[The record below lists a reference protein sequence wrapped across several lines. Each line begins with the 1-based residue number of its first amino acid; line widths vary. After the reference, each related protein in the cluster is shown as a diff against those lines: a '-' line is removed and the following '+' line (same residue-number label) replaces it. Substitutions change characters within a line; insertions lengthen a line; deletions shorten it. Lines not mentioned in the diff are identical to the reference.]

1 MNIPN
6 SGYFQAWMRRARIC
20 AGFISICA
28 LALAIGARR
37 TEGAPPADKTAAKP
51 AAGKAPDVTGQY
63 RLGNDESFGALQAGD
78 ELWFLYEGS
87 PQDCWCVAQAKRL
100 PDGNWDAD
108 GDLTGVLDFPRGRPS
123 FTPALYQPP
132 CCGQPN
138 WGGMEPATKKKAS
151 PPKKCVVTAEKTR
164 FYDRERKE
172 TKTYV
177 IKGDRVDVVGEASND
192 EKVLGRFVG
201 KKKTTLG
208 LLAQSDLD
216 CGNK

>member
-1 MNIPN
+1 
-6 SGYFQAWMRRARIC
+6 MRRACIC
-20 AGFISICA
+20 AAFAPLVA

-37 TEGAPPADKTAAKP
+37 SESAPPAEQTAPKTAVA
-51 AAGKAPDVTGQY
+51 KAPDVTGQY
-63 RLGNDESFGALQAGD
+63 RLGKGESFGVLQAED

-100 PDGNWDAD
+100 PDGMWSVD

-123 FTPALYQPP
+123 FRPVLYQPP

-138 WGGMEPATKKKAS
+138 WGGMEPASKKKPA
-151 PPKKCVVTAEKTR
+151 PPKKCVVTADKAPFFDLQR
-164 FYDRERKE
+164 MQI
-172 TKTYV
+172 KTYV
-177 IKGDRVDVVGEASND
+177 IKGDRVDIVGEPSND
-192 EKVLGRFVG
+192 ERVLVRFVG

-208 LLAQSDLD
+208 LLSQYDVD

>member
-1 MNIPN
+1 
-6 SGYFQAWMRRARIC
+6 MRRAHSY
-20 AGFISICA
+20 AGFAFLVA

-37 TEGAPPADKTAAKP
+37 SESAPTADRTAPQP
-51 AAGKAPDVTGQY
+51 AAAKAPDATGQY
-63 RLGNDESFGALQAGD
+63 RLGKDESFGVLQAEE

-100 PDGNWDAD
+100 PDGMWSAD
-108 GDLTGVLDFPRGRPS
+108 GDLTGVLDLPGGRPS
-123 FTPALYQPP
+123 FRPMLDQPR
-132 CCGQPN
+132 CCAEPN
-138 WGGMEPATKKKAS
+138 WRGMAPASKKKPA
-151 PPKKCVVTAEKTR
+151 PPKKCVVTADKAS
-164 FYDRERKE
+164 FFDRERKQ

-177 IKGDRVDVVGEASND
+177 IKGDHIDVVGAASND

-208 LLAQSDLD
+208 LLWQYHLD

>member
-1 MNIPN
+1 
-6 SGYFQAWMRRARIC
+6 MRRARIS
-20 AGFISICA
+20 AGFIAVFA

-37 TEGAPPADKTAAKP
+37 SESAPPVEKAAAKP
-51 AAGKAPDVTGQY
+51 AAAKAADATGQY
-63 RLGNDESFGALQAGD
+63 RLGKDESFGVFQAEE

-87 PQDCWCVAQAKRL
+87 PQDCWCVAQGKSDRY
-100 PDGNWDAD
+100 GIWSMD

-123 FTPALYQPP
+123 FKPVLYQPP

-138 WGGMEPATKKKAS
+138 WGGMEPASKKKPT
-151 PPKKCVVTAEKTR
+151 PPKKCVVTAEKAR

-177 IKGDRVDVVGEASND
+177 IKGDHVDVVGEASND

-208 LLAQSDLD
+208 LLSASDLD
-216 CGNK
+216 CGTK